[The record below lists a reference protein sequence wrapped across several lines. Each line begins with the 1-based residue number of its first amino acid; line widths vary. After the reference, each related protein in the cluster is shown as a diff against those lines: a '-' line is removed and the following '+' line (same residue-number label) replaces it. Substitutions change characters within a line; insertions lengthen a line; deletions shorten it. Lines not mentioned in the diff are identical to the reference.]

1 MITASKIETAAGSM
15 VACSVDE
22 GICLLE
28 FAEGRIQNIDNRYLK
43 KYFGS
48 SVEEGENECLNNLRN
63 QLSEYFSGTRKEFT
77 IPLVTPGTAFQQSVW
92 KELLN
97 IKYGTTRSY
106 IQQAKAMGMPLSVRA
121 VANANGQN
129 RIAILIP
136 CHRIIGSDGSLTG
149 YAGGIEKKKWL
160 IEHERRFSGQAY
172 DLSVF

>member
-28 FAEGRIQNIDNRYLK
+28 FSERKILPAEYKYLC
-43 KYFGS
+43 KYFSAEIKEGS
-48 SVEEGENECLNNLRN
+48 SSHIFELSR
-63 QLSEYFSGTRKEFT
+63 QLDEYFAGTRKEFS
-77 IPLVTPGTAFQQSVW
+77 IPLVTPGTDFQKLVW

-106 IQQAKAMGMPLSVRA
+106 IQQANALGIPESVRA

-136 CHRIIGSDGSLTG
+136 CHRVIGSDGSLTG
-149 YAGGIEKKKWL
+149 YGGGIERKKL
-160 IEHERRFSGQAY
+160 LLDHERKFSGQAY
-172 DLSVF
+172 ELTVF

>member
-28 FAEGRIQNIDNRYLK
+28 FSGRKILSSEYGYLS
-43 KYFGS
+43 KYFQS
-48 SVEEGENECLNNLRN
+48 EITEGKNDLLSELGR
-63 QLSEYFSGTRKEFT
+63 QLDEYFSGKRKEFT
-77 IPLVTPGTAFQQSVW
+77 IPLVTPGTDFQKAVW

-97 IKYGTTRSY
+97 IKYGATRSY
-106 IQQAKAMGMPLSVRA
+106 IQQADALGMPGSVRA

-136 CHRIIGSDGSLTG
+136 CHRVIGSDGSLTG
-149 YAGGIEKKKWL
+149 YGGGIEKKRFL
-160 IEHERRFSGQAY
+160 LDHEKKYSGQSY
-172 DLSVF
+172 NLTVF